1 MPRVS
6 KGVIDADVPVC
17 QGIKECL
24 IISKKCLE
32 GINEK
37 GNMTTYGMPALI
49 LLCTV
54 IDAIGAYFEGG
65 FHSEGHQYPT
75 SIDFS
80 DRMKMAHYK
89 SFYDEVVL
97 NKKWGGRYGAYL
109 RSSIMTSQG
118 FNDNLCKPYRN
129 RALHT
134 VMLQSNCFIDII
146 HQRAKYRIFEKTTI
160 EQKLSDKKTGTT
172 CDDKLILINEYS
184 YVYLE
189 PLYNFLHICFL
200 RLLRKLHIKYDNL

>member
-1 MPRVS
+1 MSRVS
-6 KGVIDADVPVC
+6 KVVMDADVSVC

-32 GINEK
+32 GIDEK

-49 LLCTV
+49 LLCSV
-54 IDAIGAYFEGG
+54 IDAIGAYFDGG

-80 DRMKMAHYK
+80 DKMKTTHYK
-89 SFYDEVVL
+89 AFFDDVILS
-97 NKKWGGRYGAYL
+97 KKWGGRYGTYL
-109 RSSIMTSQG
+109 RSSIITSQA
-118 FNDNLCKPYRN
+118 FIDYLCKPYRN

-146 HQRAKYRIFEKTTI
+146 HRRAKYRIFEKTTI
-160 EQKLSDKKTGTT
+160 EQKLSDRITGTT
-172 CDDKLILINEYS
+172 CDDKSILINEYS
-184 YVYLE
+184 YLYLE
-189 PLYNFLHICFL
+189 PLYNLLHICFL
-200 RLLRKLHIKYDNL
+200 RLLRKLHIEYDNL